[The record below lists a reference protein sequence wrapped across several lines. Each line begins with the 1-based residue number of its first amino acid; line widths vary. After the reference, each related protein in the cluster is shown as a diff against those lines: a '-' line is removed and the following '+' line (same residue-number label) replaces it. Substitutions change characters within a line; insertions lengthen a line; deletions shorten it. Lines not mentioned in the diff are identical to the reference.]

1 MSKSDKS
8 CFRRNGKSPPR
19 TAIRG
24 GALGESMPDSCYI
37 SLPNGIIAYA
47 ILKSNIPKLFFDYTV
62 IFLASCSA
70 ATS

>member
-1 MSKSDKS
+1 MEKA
-8 CFRRNGKSPPR
+8 PPR

-24 GALGESMPDSCYI
+24 GSLGESMPDSCYI